1 MYLEKD
7 EKKFTILYAVG
18 KYSTPISVE
27 KLYSILTWDKEIME
41 YFEIA
46 EMVDELLKDGYLE
59 KTFYRNEECFALTA
73 EGVKANKFFAERC
86 PKSIRDRID
95 AEIGTS
101 RFAEVKDPNL
111 VKGEARPLSHSE
123 YAAKL
128 TIFDNKTPMLDLTIN
143 MGSRPQA
150 ERVAKYFE
158 ENSGEIYQEILK
170 ILNPDK

>member
-27 KLYSILTWDKEIME
+27 RLYSILTWDKEIME

-46 EMVDELLKDGYLE
+46 EMVDELLKDGYIE
-59 KTFYRNEECFALTA
+59 KTFYRNEECFALTKEGA
-73 EGVKANKFFAERC
+73 EANRFFAEKS
-86 PKSIRDRID
+86 PKSIRDRINE
-95 AEIGTS
+95 EIGTN
-101 RFAEVKDPNL
+101 RFAEIKDPNL
-111 VKGEARPLSHSE
+111 VKGEARPVNHSE
-123 YAAKL
+123 YAAKC

-143 MGSRPQA
+143 VGSRPQA

-158 ENSGEIYQEILK
+158 ENSGEIYKEILR